1 MSNSLDLIK
10 DTIKFEQTDRVPV
23 IPQIFGH
30 SAILTGH
37 SIYELHVT
45 DSEIQAQS
53 QIEALNFF
61 GGNAVFSAFDASI
74 ETEAIGSELE
84 YHTDNYPDVNRYFL
98 NPEDLN
104 NQISNLKIPES
115 PIRGKNASSIKCV
128 ENLKGKSW
136 KETLV
141 TGLTLGPFTLAT
153 QLYEIQNTL
162 FLSNDEPETFMHLL
176 DYTEKVV
183 TEYGIAQIEAGA
195 HLPLLFEPAGSGA
208 VIPQKFFI
216 EHVQPQITRIL
227 SRFKQAGAIA
237 NWLHIAGPTNNILS
251 SLL

>member
-1 MSNSLDLIK
+1 M
-10 DTIKFEQTDRVPV
+10 
-23 IPQIFGH
+23 PQ
-30 SAILTGH
+30 
-37 SIYELHVT
+37 V
-45 DSEIQAQS
+45 
-53 QIEALNFF
+53 LN
-61 GGNAVFSAFDASI
+61 A
-74 ETEAIGSELE
+74 
-84 YHTDNYPDVNRYFL
+84 
-98 NPEDLN
+98 
-104 NQISNLKIPES
+104 LKIL
-115 PIRGKNASSIKCV
+115 R
-128 ENLKGKSW
+128 ENLG
-136 KETLV
+136 EEDAV

-216 EHVQPQITRIL
+216 EHVQPRITRIL